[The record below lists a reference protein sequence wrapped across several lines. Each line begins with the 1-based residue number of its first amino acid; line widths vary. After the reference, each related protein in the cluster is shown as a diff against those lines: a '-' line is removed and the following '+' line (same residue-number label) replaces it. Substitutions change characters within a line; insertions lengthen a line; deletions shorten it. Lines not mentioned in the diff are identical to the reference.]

1 MNICIVLTGILL
13 ILKLIGFSF
22 SWWIVFAPVIVG
34 ALFTVAYTVGVLI
47 TAGRIQKEFK
57 KEFDRWD
64 K

>member
-13 ILKLIGFSF
+13 ILKLIGYGF

-34 ALFTVAYTVGVLI
+34 AFFAVAYTVGVLI
-47 TAGRIQKEFK
+47 TAGRIQKEIT
-57 KEFDRWD
+57 KEFDKWD